1 MRDKSGS
8 KQLLQDS
15 RVRIGRAIRER
26 RQALGL
32 SLGELAE
39 RLGVAISTMSK
50 VETGKIGLSFE
61 RMENI
66 GHALDI
72 DYVTLLGEGAP
83 SEPAAGTPRHGTR
96 RSITRPEEGR
106 MVDAGV
112 YLEWYHAADMLHK
125 RFQPIVAEIIVD
137 DIAKYGPFTQHAGEE
152 FNYVLEGELEFHSDV
167 YAPVRLTAGSSIYF
181 DAEMKHAHVRVGEG
195 PCRILGILC
204 PRGEP
209 LQQKPGAPS
218 LRVVQPEDGEG
229 LPAALLTGRVS

>member
-1 MRDKSGS
+1 MKDKSGS

-83 SEPAAGTPRHGTR
+83 SEPAAGSPRHGTR
-96 RSITRPEEGR
+96 RSITRPEEG
-106 MVDAGV
+106 
-112 YLEWYHAADMLHK
+112 
-125 RFQPIVAEIIVD
+125 
-137 DIAKYGPFTQHAGEE
+137 GPNARSTRRPRSPPSGEAT
-152 FNYVLEGELEFHSDV
+152 F
-167 YAPVRLTAGSSIYF
+167 
-181 DAEMKHAHVRVGEG
+181 
-195 PCRILGILC
+195 
-204 PRGEP
+204 
-209 LQQKPGAPS
+209 
-218 LRVVQPEDGEG
+218 
-229 LPAALLTGRVS
+229 